1 MNLKLHIMIIFSLKK
16 NKIVKMNLKILILI
30 ICKTFFTRVLG
41 FKKKILKKMI
51 LKKKILKKII
61 LKKKLNKNDKFNKIY
76 LLSN

>member
-16 NKIVKMNLKILILI
+16 IKIVKMILKILILI

-61 LKKKLNKNDKFNKIY
+61 LKKKLNKNDKFYKIY
-76 LLSN
+76 LIYN